1 MFGIY
6 SNQRL
11 TDNERKILD
20 MHPDDY
26 NWYCVVMRVAFNDER
41 FFQVREDIEVPEA
54 DDDGVILMFQGG
66 DVIYF
71 RTVNEDIGDEEYE
84 SIMKVCS
91 FLKDK
96 FNRQIDVYLL
106 CPPDIGLCV
115 SHKTGVSGVRIF
127 FSSFASDD
135 GEEIIERLEAKLD
148 NDKEFTTS
156 DSIDH
161 MLLPY
166 SGYKDK
172 DDFQEKFQRYMKKI
186 DECGA
191 LKQVD
196 L

>member
-1 MFGIY
+1 M
-6 SNQRL
+6 
-11 TDNERKILD
+11 
-20 MHPDDY
+20 
-26 NWYCVVMRVAFNDER
+26 
-41 FFQVREDIEVPEA
+41 
-54 DDDGVILMFQGG
+54 
-66 DVIYF
+66 
-71 RTVNEDIGDEEYE
+71 
-84 SIMKVCS
+84 
-91 FLKDK
+91 
-96 FNRQIDVYLL
+96 
-106 CPPDIGLCV
+106 
-115 SHKTGVSGVRIF
+115 RIF

>member
-6 SNQRL
+6 SNKRL

-84 SIMKVCS
+84 SIMKICS

-106 CPPDIGLCV
+106 CRRILDCV
-115 SHKTGVSGVRIF
+115 LAT
-127 FSSFASDD
+127 
-135 GEEIIERLEAKLD
+135 
-148 NDKEFTTS
+148 
-156 DSIDH
+156 
-161 MLLPY
+161 
-166 SGYKDK
+166 
-172 DDFQEKFQRYMKKI
+172 
-186 DECGA
+186 
-191 LKQVD
+191 KQA
-196 L
+196 